1 LHFDKIEKFYL
12 IYKIYMKI
20 KEIAKLLDAT
30 FITGEQLAESEID
43 FAFASDLMSDVL
55 TLKQADRILLIT
67 GLCNIQT
74 IRTAEMA
81 NVEVVLFVRNKNVTN
96 EMIEIAEEENMVLL
110 QCKYSMF
117 RAVGMLY
124 VQGLQPVY

>member
-1 LHFDKIEKFYL
+1 
-12 IYKIYMKI
+12 MKI
-20 KEIAKLLDAT
+20 KDIAELLDAT
-30 FITGEQLAESEID
+30 FVTGESHAEEEID
-43 FAFASDLMSDVL
+43 FGFASDLMSDVL
-55 TLKQADRILLIT
+55 TLKQSDRILLLT

-81 NVEVVLFVRNKNVTN
+81 NIEVVLFVRNKSVTN

-110 QCKYSMF
+110 QCKYSLF

-124 VQGLQPVY
+124 SKGLSPIF

>member
-1 LHFDKIEKFYL
+1 
-12 IYKIYMKI
+12 MKI